1 MKFSRG
7 ITIVIFSIAIVLIG
21 GFASYLYYYSQA
33 GSYWGVIREKEA
45 PDFTLMDHNGNPI
58 TLSQFI
64 GSAVLVFF
72 GYTNCPDICPMTL
85 AVLKSTLEK
94 LPQKD
99 RDKVKVMFISVDP
112 ERDTAERLESYVH
125 HFDPAFIGATGTM
138 AQLEHVAQDYG
149 VYWEVEQKDESKA
162 GYLIGHT
169 STVFLIEP
177 KRRFYLKY
185 PRTKLDAA
193 MIAEDIKRVL

>member
-1 MKFSRG
+1 R
-7 ITIVIFSIAIVLIG
+7 
-21 GFASYLYYYSQA
+21 
-33 GSYWGVIREKEA
+33 
-45 PDFTLMDHNGNPI
+45 
-58 TLSQFI
+58 

-72 GYTNCPDICPMTL
+72 GYTNCPDICPTTL
-85 AVLKSTLEK
+85 AILKKTLET

-99 RDKVKVMFISVDP
+99 RDRVKVMFISVDP
-112 ERDTAERLESYVH
+112 ARDTTERLESYVH
-125 HFDPAFIGATGTM
+125 HFDPTFIGATGTI
-138 AQLEHVAQDYG
+138 AQLEHAAQGYG
-149 VYWEVEQKDESKA
+149 VYWEAEQKGESNA

-185 PRTKLDAA
+185 PRAKLNAA